1 MPAAFLFPHVCQHTC
16 AQVLYTANCHLEGS
30 PYKPAERLNQLR
42 STLASFTKHQAT
54 SGLDPAAC
62 HVVVGGDL
70 NSSSSEGP
78 YRLLTQ
84 GWLPAGYREAHLP
97 NKVGFGCLKA
107 RV

>member
-1 MPAAFLFPHVCQHTC
+1 MQT
-16 AQVLYTANCHLEGS
+16 QVLYTANCHLEGS

-42 STLASFTKHQAT
+42 STLASLTKHQAA

-97 NKVGFGCLKA
+97 NKVGF
-107 RV
+107 